1 MLCLWG
7 KSQFGARQGFTA
19 QPQAAWSFRPVLGS
33 GWCVLDPAW
42 GELQRS
48 PLQYLKSAWALG
60 DAGWKWPKTQ
70 AVHQGRGRILA
81 VWRRMQWDTLR
92 HSPAGSSVPRPAG
105 STSISNSLRA
115 MGRKG
120 KLVGLVGLDTVEHLA
135 ENLGSLGI
143 SEQNLNFIL
152 LLRIRKIML
161 LSFFLLA
168 CLLACC
174 LREFNASAPN
184 TQVAKECPGSQPFCS
199 ALIVWSP
206 LSGHQGG
213 GTQVEILHCWS
224 FVLGPEAGKTVAMKS
239 PGWGF
244 RY

>member
-19 QPQAAWSFRPVLGS
+19 PPQAAWSFRPVLGS

-60 DAGWKWPKTQ
+60 DAGWKWPTTQ
-70 AVHQGRGRILA
+70 ARGRILA

-135 ENLGSLGI
+135 EYLGSLGI

-152 LLRIRKIML
+152 LLRKNKDNHATVFFPAALPAGL
-161 LSFFLLA
+161 LLERIQ
-168 CLLACC
+168 CI
-174 LREFNASAPN
+174 
-184 TQVAKECPGSQPFCS
+184 CPKHSS
-199 ALIVWSP
+199 S
-206 LSGHQGG
+206 
-213 GTQVEILHCWS
+213 
-224 FVLGPEAGKTVAMKS
+224 
-239 PGWGF
+239 
-244 RY
+244 